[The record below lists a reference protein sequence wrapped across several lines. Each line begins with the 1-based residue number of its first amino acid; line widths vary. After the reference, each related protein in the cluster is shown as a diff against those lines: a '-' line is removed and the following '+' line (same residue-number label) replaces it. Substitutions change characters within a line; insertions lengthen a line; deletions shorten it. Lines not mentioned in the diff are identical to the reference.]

1 MPQCKAMRLH
11 ARAVIVNVISFQLL
25 WAAAVLGAAQGVS
38 VLAWGVLGV
47 MVVAQVAL
55 TRQWRQ
61 DLLLIASG
69 GLLCVLMEPLWVR
82 PAVLQYRNW
91 LQPLWAPQGRAGEAN
106 GRKHS
111 PGPRPAQSLFRGYRP
126 QGTRTGHAVR

>member
-1 MPQCKAMRLH
+1 MRLH

-61 DLLLIASG
+61 DLLLIAAG
-69 GLLCVLMEPLWVR
+69 GLLCVLMEPLWLR
-82 PAVLQYRNW
+82 PEVLQYRNW
-91 LQPLWAPQGRAGEAN
+91 EQHWL
-106 GRKHS
+106 
-111 PGPRPAQSLFRGYRP
+111 SLI
-126 QGTRTGHAVR
+126 HI